1 MWQKKRPMVSLSR
14 QIVSNLAELTKGN
27 KDKED
32 SARLKRTRVVLK
44 PGNTTIRRSSDIR
57 KEFNKYFQGLIVR
70 NCRVTAGG
78 AITLEFIDDATAERV
93 DTEWSENYFG
103 GNRGLKRPG
112 ESNTFGI
119 IKYVYDDVSEDEII
133 DDIVKQF
140 PGVECDFFKR
150 KSDNKFSGMINVDF
164 KSHTL
169 LQQVITDEIKI
180 LSQRY
185 IVEEFVRKS
194 RVIKCNNCQSW
205 DHVHRYCVKAAKCAK
220 CGENHETRTCT
231 VNKGFVCCHC
241 KGAHRAG
248 SVNCKVYKR
257 SGSIPRKGVMI
268 KPSGNSLNGNSA
280 VAHLCSI
287 NICGLSQR
295 SHMLLDKYKY
305 DKDIMLLAVQETGDL
320 SNSRYKYL
328 NNMNT
333 FEDTNQ
339 QRNNGKEKHYV
350 HTN

>member
-1 MWQKKRPMVSLSR
+1 MMQNVTKMIEAVKAKVDNIGSSSYSDVAKKGPMVSLSR

-70 NCRVTAGG
+70 NYRVTAEG
-78 AITLEFIDDATAERV
+78 AIMLEFIVDATAEKV

-103 GNRGLKRPG
+103 GNRGLKRPV
-112 ESNTFGI
+112 EFNTFGI
-119 IKYVYDDVSEDEII
+119 IKYVYDDVSEDEIK

-150 KSDNKFSGMINVDF
+150 KSDNKLSGMIKVDF

-169 LQQVITDEIKI
+169 LQQFITDKIRI

-205 DHVHRYCVKAAKCAK
+205 GHVHRYCVKAAKCAK

-231 VNKGFVCCHC
+231 VN
-241 KGAHRAG
+241 
-248 SVNCKVYKR
+248 
-257 SGSIPRKGVMI
+257 
-268 KPSGNSLNGNSA
+268 
-280 VAHLCSI
+280 
-287 NICGLSQR
+287 
-295 SHMLLDKYKY
+295 
-305 DKDIMLLAVQETGDL
+305 T
-320 SNSRYKYL
+320 
-328 NNMNT
+328 
-333 FEDTNQ
+333 
-339 QRNNGKEKHYV
+339 
-350 HTN
+350 